1 MHLLK
6 KITIVSN
13 LGTSCNLD
21 NSFLIFILIASFL
34 LLFFFLFFLFL
45 CLCGSFV
52 RTSGNRSTVRW
63 IRDFM

>member
-34 LLFFFLFFLFL
+34 LLFFFFFFSS
-45 CLCGSFV
+45 CVCVV
-52 RTSGNRSTVRW
+52 RL
-63 IRDFM
+63 